1 VSKHGLI
8 ALLQLHGRAMGYL
21 EALGQI
27 LREIRVDAGLKRED
41 CSRALSREYLASV
54 ERGRQSIS
62 ITKFRSLCEC
72 LGVTPSIVLF
82 TVEARLASL
91 SLGEY
96 QARQSS
102 ELDEYLKAEK
112 LRSEICPGAIQ
123 GVRGKRAENNRK
135 AIQKLQSEGLS
146 KIEVSRKLGVGTT
159 TVDRYWRKT
168 NVDRDTD

>member
-8 ALLQLHGRAMGYL
+8 ALLQLHGRAMEYL
-21 EALGQI
+21 EALGQT

-62 ITKFRSLCEC
+62 IAKFRSLCEC

-96 QARQSS
+96 QARQAS
-102 ELDEYLKAEK
+102 ELDEYLRAGK
-112 LRSEICPGAIQ
+112 LRSEFGSRAIQ
-123 GVRGKRAENNRK
+123 GVRGKRAENNRN
-135 AIQKLQSEGLS
+135 AIQKLQAEGIS
-146 KIEVSRKLGVGTT
+146 KIEISRKLGVGKT
-159 TVDRYWRKT
+159 TVDRHWRKM
-168 NVDRDTD
+168 NVDPGAD